1 MERIFNLKLENK
13 TISNEESLEHA
24 PKLFEPIGQEKIK
37 NSGRVEIEN
46 NDLKITMRYDE
57 IRFSVDEIPRAEEEL
72 IGTDLNLLE
81 RRLLRFLDF
90 KPENFYE
97 LKYFLMENK
106 LGPEKIELEEYDTR
120 KERIFVLK
128 DGQDTEGSSINVSQD
143 YVKLTAEPKTAAA
156 ILTAFHEIGHTKD
169 PNISLLDALSSGV
182 VGRDNKVENKKIMD
196 RERYAW
202 AYSLNKLRPFLA
214 GMNVDS
220 KDLNTFIHERSL
232 GSYSDFIKA
241 NN

>member
-1 MERIFNLKLENK
+1 MERILNLKLEDK
-13 TISNEESLEHA
+13 TISKEESLENA
-24 PKLFEPIGQEKIK
+24 PKLFEPIGQEIIK

-46 NDLKITMRYDE
+46 KDLKITMRYDE
-57 IRFSVDEIPRAEEEL
+57 IRFSIDEIPRTEEEM
-72 IGTDLNLLE
+72 IGTGLNIYE
-81 RRLLRFLDF
+81 RRLLKFLNF

-128 DGQDTEGSSINVSQD
+128 DGKDTEGSSINIFQD

-156 ILTAFHEIGHTKD
+156 VLTAFHEIGHTKD
-169 PNISLLDALSSGV
+169 PNISSLDALSFSIA
-182 VGRDNKVENKKIMD
+182 GRDRKVEDKKIMD

-220 KDLNTFIHERSL
+220 KDLDTFIHERSL
-232 GSYSDFIKA
+232 GSYSDFIKDK
-241 NN
+241 N